1 MTAALT
7 AGGVAAKDVQTS
19 DLSINPQYNPKGV
32 ITGYEVTNTL
42 TAVLRNFTT
51 AGSTVDAIAG
61 AAGNATRIDSLNFSV
76 EDTRG
81 LEDQAR
87 TDAVHQAVSHARSMA
102 RRRGSASDRS
112 APSPTR
118 PRPSTPTATSA
129 TQGSGGRGRTRR
141 RRPPCPSSPGPSRRR
156 TR

>member
-1 MTAALT
+1 MQTANLAI
-7 AGGVAAKDVQTS
+7 S
-19 DLSINPQYNPKGV
+19 PQYNLKGV
-32 ITGYEVTNTL
+32 ITARVTNTL

-61 AAGNATRIDSLNFSV
+61 AAGEASRIDPLNFSV

-102 RRRGSASDRS
+102 QAAGSASDRS

-118 PRPSTPTATSA
+118 LRPSTPTATRH
-129 TQGSGGRGRTRR
+129 QGLAAGTDRR
-141 RRPPCPSSPGPSRRR
+141 RRPPCPSSPDPSRRR